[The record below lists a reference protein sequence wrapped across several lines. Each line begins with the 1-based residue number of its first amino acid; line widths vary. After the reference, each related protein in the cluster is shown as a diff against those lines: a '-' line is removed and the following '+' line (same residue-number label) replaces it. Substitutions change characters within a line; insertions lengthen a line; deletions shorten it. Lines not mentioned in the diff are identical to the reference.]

1 MAAVPN
7 AKIAPPLA
15 GADMQALREAVA
27 DFDYDQLLWASGY
40 LAGLARSSVGE
51 AAPAEQVVPAAG
63 AESWTVFY
71 ATETGNSRRIAGE
84 LAERA
89 KAAGVAVELQDLRDY
104 KPKALSKVANA
115 VFVVATHGIGDPPDG
130 TELFFEFWLGERA
143 PRLEQL
149 SYSVLALGDSSYADF
164 CVMGQRLDQR
174 LRALGATPLV
184 DRIDCDVDFESPAAD
199 WTERVV
205 SHAAESV
212 KAFASPVARPTR
224 LRAVP
229 RVSAPTRDR
238 PFQAGILVNQPITG
252 RGSTKDVR
260 HIELDLE
267 GSGISYLP
275 GDSLGIVPKNPPQLV
290 EALLEG
296 VKLDGAAEVA
306 VDGAAMDL
314 ATALAEHKEI
324 TVLNRPLVEI
334 VAHDHEA
341 LWQVLA
347 DRERLS
353 GFFATRQ
360 VLDLLADYPKEWQA
374 QELVDSLRRLTPR
387 LYSIASSPDANP
399 DEAHL
404 TVSVVRY
411 DAFGREHWGAAS
423 NFLIGDVENVPVY
436 LEAND
441 RFRLPA
447 SRDAPIVMVG
457 AGTGIAPYRA
467 FVEHRVEHG
476 HNGDNWLVFGDRNF
490 RSDFLY
496 QLEWLRY
503 RKDGVLTRMDV
514 AFSRDREEK
523 VYVQR
528 RLREQSRRLY
538 DWLERGAHF
547 YVCGD
552 AERMAGD
559 VHQALIDVVQKEGG
573 VSEERAHEYI
583 NELKTA
589 RRYQRDVY

>member
-1 MAAVPN
+1 
-7 AKIAPPLA
+7 
-15 GADMQALREAVA
+15 
-27 DFDYDQLLWASGY
+27 
-40 LAGLARSSVGE
+40 
-51 AAPAEQVVPAAG
+51 
-63 AESWTVFY
+63 
-71 ATETGNSRRIAGE
+71 
-84 LAERA
+84 
-89 KAAGVAVELQDLRDY
+89 
-104 KPKALSKVANA
+104 
-115 VFVVATHGIGDPPDG
+115 
-130 TELFFEFWLGERA
+130 
-143 PRLEQL
+143 
-149 SYSVLALGDSSYADF
+149 
-164 CVMGQRLDQR
+164 
-174 LRALGATPLV
+174 
-184 DRIDCDVDFESPAAD
+184 
-199 WTERVV
+199 
-205 SHAAESV
+205 
-212 KAFASPVARPTR
+212 
-224 LRAVP
+224 
-229 RVSAPTRDR
+229 
-238 PFQAGILVNQPITG
+238 
-252 RGSTKDVR
+252 
-260 HIELDLE
+260 
-267 GSGISYLP
+267 
-275 GDSLGIVPKNPPQLV
+275 
-290 EALLEG
+290 
-296 VKLDGAAEVA
+296 
-306 VDGAAMDL
+306 
-314 ATALAEHKEI
+314 
-324 TVLNRPLVEI
+324 VEI